1 MSTRSPPTDTDEMS
15 EEEKD
20 DLLERL
26 AEKVADDDPE
36 LSAALE
42 LASQA
47 SSEESN

>member
-1 MSTRSPPTDTDEMS
+1 MSTKPALTDTEDMS
-15 EEEKD
+15 ETEKD

-26 AEKVADDDPE
+26 AAKFADEDPE

-47 SSEESN
+47 SPEESN